1 MRDFC
6 PAHLSVPHAYRVCYM
21 IYAHLVLLICLSLER
36 RLSWALLRSILLKD
50 SRTDMIKRYLL
61 MPFNLLIKVVIF
73 QRVRFA
79 TVFLLV
85 QTNDLQVLT
94 IRRLCSL
101 CRKSLLA
108 AANSIAHINVHHPST
123 FCVQSNLLLHGI
135 SKQGCAN
142 RRRTGF
148 RTAARPVSQE
158 RKGRHLLH
166 PCDPVLALR
175 YCGPRCESSSDL

>member
-1 MRDFC
+1 
-6 PAHLSVPHAYRVCYM
+6 
-21 IYAHLVLLICLSLER
+21 
-36 RLSWALLRSILLKD
+36 
-50 SRTDMIKRYLL
+50 
-61 MPFNLLIKVVIF
+61 MPFNLLPSKPSSLKEYVLPQSFCSFRPMI
-73 QRVRFA
+73 
-79 TVFLLV
+79 
-85 QTNDLQVLT
+85 LQALT
-94 IRRLCSL
+94 TRRLCSL
-101 CRKSLLA
+101 CRKSLLT

-148 RTAARPVSQE
+148 RTAARPVSQD

-175 YCGPRCESSSDL
+175 YCGPRCESSSDLQSEA